1 MTPSEIKELKQFGYS
16 VFEVTDWTNG
26 KYCFDLNNQ
35 EYDVYHSSYSPK
47 KTKEKCWEAASRHY
61 IKNFPQQRMA
71 LMNEK
76 IRLRKEYSKAID
88 AIDKQ
93 IKALKK

>member
-1 MTPSEIKELKQFGYS
+1 MTPSEIKELKKFGYN
-16 VFEVTDWTNG
+16 VFEVTGYTNG
-26 KYCFDLNNQ
+26 KYCYDLDNQ
-35 EYDVYHSSYSPK
+35 EYDVFYSSYSVK
-47 KTKEKCWEAASRHY
+47 KTKEKCWEAAARHFV
-61 IKNFPQQRMA
+61 KNFPKERMA
-71 LMNEK
+71 LMQEK

>member
-1 MTPSEIKELKQFGYS
+1 MTSSEINELKKFGYN
-16 VFEVTDWTNG
+16 VFEVTGYTNG
-26 KYCFDLNNQ
+26 KYCFELDNS
-35 EYDVYHSSYSPK
+35 EYHVHHSSYSVK

-61 IKNFPQQRMA
+61 VKNFPQQRMA

-76 IRLRKEYSKAID
+76 IKLHKAYSKAID

-93 IKALKK
+93 IKALK